1 MNAVEHI
8 KSALSDAQSALNALI
23 ENEAMLETIAQ
34 AAHAIAQSQRAG
46 GAVYSCGNG
55 GSLCDAMH
63 FAEEMTGRY
72 RKDRK
77 PYRAAAISDVSHM
90 ACVGNDYGYEHVF
103 ARWLEAMGTERDV
116 LIAITTSGTSKNI
129 LAAAKAAKARGMTV
143 VAMTGRA
150 GSPITE
156 WADIAVVTPA
166 GRWADRVQELHIK
179 VIHILIELV
188 ERELDAQNYIE
199 GA

>member
-1 MNAVEHI
+1 MNAVDHV
-8 KSALSDAQSALNALI
+8 KSALTAAQSALAALI
-23 ENEAMLETIAQ
+23 ENEATLESIAQ
-34 AAHAIAQSQRAG
+34 AAHAIAESQRQG

-72 RKDRK
+72 RQNRK

-103 ARWLEAMGTERDV
+103 SRWIEAMGTEKDV
-116 LIAITTSGTSKNI
+116 LVAITTSGMSKNI
-129 LAAAKAAKARGMTV
+129 VAAAKAAKAKGMTV
-143 VAMTGRA
+143 VALTGKA
-150 GSPITE
+150 GSPITDE
-156 WADIAVVTPA
+156 ADIAVVTPA

-179 VIHILIELV
+179 VIHILIELI
-188 ERELDAQNYIE
+188 ERELDAQNYNE

>member
-1 MNAVEHI
+1 MNAVDHV
-8 KSALSDAQSALNALI
+8 KSALTAEQSALAALI
-23 ENEAMLETIAQ
+23 ENEATLESIAQ
-34 AAHAIAQSQRAG
+34 AAHAIAESQRQG

-72 RKDRK
+72 RQNRK

-103 ARWLEAMGTERDV
+103 SRWIEAMGTEKDV
-116 LIAITTSGTSKNI
+116 LVAITTSGTSKNI
-129 LAAAKAAKARGMTV
+129 VAAAKAAKAKGMTV
-143 VAMTGRA
+143 VALTGKA
-150 GSPITE
+150 GSPITDE
-156 WADIAVVTPA
+156 ADIAVVTPA

-179 VIHILIELV
+179 VIHILIELI
-188 ERELDAQNYIE
+188 ERELDAQNYNE

>member
-1 MNAVEHI
+1 MNAVDHV
-8 KSALSDAQSALNALI
+8 KSALTDAQSALAALI
-23 ENEAMLETIAQ
+23 ENEATLESIAQ
-34 AAHAIAQSQRAG
+34 AAHAIAESQRQG

-55 GSLCDAMH
+55 ASLCDAMH

-72 RKDRK
+72 RQNRK

-103 ARWLEAMGTERDV
+103 SRWIEAMGTEKDV
-116 LIAITTSGTSKNI
+116 LVAITTSGTSKNI
-129 LAAAKAAKARGMTV
+129 VAAAKAAKAKGMTV
-143 VAMTGRA
+143 VALTGKA
-150 GSPITE
+150 GSPITDE
-156 WADIAVVTPA
+156 ADIAVVTPA

-179 VIHILIELV
+179 VIHILIELI
-188 ERELDAQNYIE
+188 ERELDAQNYNE